1 MWPSRALTNPLQ
13 PSRVDFMLHKVLS
26 IGVLLVFLPG
36 AAAAQTSS
44 RQLVVPFDNAKAEP
58 RYQWLAEASATLLT
72 DGLRERSQGAITRT
86 ERMNAFEQL
95 HLPVAASLSRATVIK
110 VAQLVGAGEVIVG
123 SFKVE
128 GEELSVSAQSIRVDV
143 GRVQPAASEH
153 GPLTD
158 LFGVYDRLAKRLAH
172 DAPVVAGVRPA
183 NPPLDAFESFI
194 KGLVAE
200 NPSTKASFLEAAIRD
215 HADFDR
221 ARLALWEVRT
231 DQGDHDA
238 ALANART
245 MSGASFVGRGSFAAG
260 VSLLELERYDDAFEA
275 FKGLLD
281 EKTDPFIS
289 NAAVLNNLG
298 VVQIRRGTSQPS
310 PSTGA
315 SAKVD
320 PSTAASAKVDPS
332 AVYYLTK
339 AAELE
344 TDPDYLFNLGY
355 AYALDKNYQG
365 ALYWLREALR
375 RDPTDADAHFVLGAA
390 LQGTGGTVE
399 AARERDLARQL
410 SARYE
415 EKAPAAAEKP
425 VIPWGLERVAFEP
438 AASGTTRADQ
448 AIVNS
453 AQREQRELA
462 KFHLDSGR
470 RLFEKEQDREAMTE
484 LGRAVY
490 LSPYEAEAHL
500 LIGRIHLR
508 AGRPGEAID
517 TLKISIWSE
526 ETAAA
531 RVALAE
537 AYLKAGNPAAARTEA
552 ERALI
557 LAPESAD
564 ARRLL
569 ATIK

>member
-1 MWPSRALTNPLQ
+1 
-13 PSRVDFMLHKVLS
+13 MLHKVLP
-26 IGVLLVFLPG
+26 IGVLLVFLAG
-36 AAAAQTSS
+36 AAAAQTPS
-44 RQLVVPFDNAKAEP
+44 RQLVVPFDNVKAEP
-58 RYQWLAEASATLLT
+58 RYQWLAEASAILLT

-110 VAQLVGAGEVIVG
+110 IAQLVGAGEVIVG

-172 DAPVVAGVRPA
+172 DAPVGAGVRPA
-183 NPPLDAFESFI
+183 NPPLDAFENFI

-215 HADFDR
+215 HSEFDR

-245 MSGASFVGRGSFAAG
+245 VSGPSFVGRGSFAAG
-260 VSLLELERYDDAFEA
+260 VSLLELERYDEAFEA

-281 EKTDPFIS
+281 QKTDPFIS

-298 VVQIRRGTSQPS
+298 VVQIRRGTSQQTPS
-310 PSTGA
+310 AAAP
-315 SAKVD
+315 AKVD
-320 PSTAASAKVDPS
+320 AS

-355 AYALDKNYQG
+355 AYALDTNYQG

-415 EKAPAAAEKP
+415 EKAPAAAEKL

-462 KFHLDSGR
+462 RFHLESGR

-490 LSPYEAEAHL
+490 LSPYEAQAHL
-500 LIGRIHLR
+500 LIGRIHMR

-517 TLKISIWSE
+517 ALKISIWSE

>member
-1 MWPSRALTNPLQ
+1 
-13 PSRVDFMLHKVLS
+13 MLHKVLS

-238 ALANART
+238 ALANARAV
-245 MSGASFVGRGSFAAG
+245 SGPSFVRRGSFAAE
-260 VSLLELERYDDAFEA
+260 VSLLELERYDEAFEA
-275 FKGLLD
+275 FKGLRD
-281 EKTDPFIS
+281 DKTDPFIS

-310 PSTGA
+310 PST
-315 SAKVD
+315 
-320 PSTAASAKVDPS
+320 AASAKVDPS

-344 TDPDYLFNLGY
+344 TEPDYLFNLGY

-438 AASGTTRADQ
+438 GASGTTRADQ

>member
-1 MWPSRALTNPLQ
+1 
-13 PSRVDFMLHKVLS
+13 MLHKVLP
-26 IGVLLVFLPG
+26 IGVLLVFLAG
-36 AAAAQTSS
+36 AAAAQTPS

-58 RYQWLAEASATLLT
+58 RYQWLAEASAILLT

-110 VAQLVGAGEVIVG
+110 IAQLVGAGEVIVG

-183 NPPLDAFESFI
+183 NPPLDAFENFI

-215 HADFDR
+215 HSEFDR

-245 MSGASFVGRGSFAAG
+245 VSGPSFVGRGSFAAG
-260 VSLLELERYDDAFEA
+260 VSLLELERYDEAFEA

-281 EKTDPFIS
+281 QKTDPFIS

-298 VVQIRRGTSQPS
+298 VAQIRRGTSQQTPS
-310 PSTGA
+310 AAAP
-315 SAKVD
+315 AKVD
-320 PSTAASAKVDPS
+320 AS

-355 AYALDKNYQG
+355 AYALDTNYQG

-415 EKAPAAAEKP
+415 EKAPAAAGP
-425 VIPWGLERVAFEP
+425 
-438 AASGTTRADQ
+438 DQ

-462 KFHLDSGR
+462 RFHLESGR

-490 LSPYEAEAHL
+490 LSPYEAQAHL
-500 LIGRIHLR
+500 LIGRIHMR

-517 TLKISIWSE
+517 ALKISIWSE

>member
-1 MWPSRALTNPLQ
+1 
-13 PSRVDFMLHKVLS
+13 MLHKVLPL
-26 IGVLLVFLPG
+26 GVLAVFL
-36 AAAAQTSS
+36 ASSAAAQTSA
-44 RQLVVPFDNAKAEP
+44 QLLVVPFDNAKSEP
-58 RYQWLAEASATLLT
+58 RYQWLSEASAVLLT
-72 DGLRERSQGAITRT
+72 DGLRDRSQGAITRAD
-86 ERMNAFEQL
+86 RMNAFEQL

-110 VAQLVGAGEVIVG
+110 VAQLLGAGEVIVG

-128 GEELSVSAQSIRVDV
+128 GDALSVSAQTIRVDV
-143 GRVQPAASEH
+143 GRVQPAATES

-158 LFGVYDRLAKRLAH
+158 LFGVFDRLAKRIAH
-172 DAPVVAGVRPA
+172 DAPIGAGSRA
-183 NPPLDAFESFI
+183 AHPPLDAFENFI

-200 NPSTKASFLEAAIRD
+200 NPATKAAFLEAAIRD
-215 HADFDR
+215 HSEFDR
-221 ARLALWEVRT
+221 ARLALWQVRT
-231 DQGDHDA
+231 DEGDHDA
-238 ALANART
+238 ALANARAIN
-245 MSGASFVGRGSFAAG
+245 GAAYARRGGFAAG
-260 VSLLELERYDDAFEA
+260 VSLLELERYDEAFEA

-281 EKTDPFIS
+281 EADPFIS
-289 NAAVLNNLG
+289 KAAVLNNLG
-298 VVQIRRGTSQPS
+298 VVQLRK
-310 PSTGA
+310 STQQA
-315 SAKVD
+315 SSAAAAAKLEG
-320 PSTAASAKVDPS
+320 SAT
-332 AVYYLTK
+332 YYLTK

-355 AYALDKNYQG
+355 AYAIEKNYQG
-365 ALYWLREALR
+365 SLYWLRESLR

-415 EKAPAAAEKP
+415 KLAPAGAAEKP
-425 VIPWGLERVAFEP
+425 NIPWGLERVAFEP
-438 AASGTTRADQ
+438 EASRMTRADQ
-448 AIVNS
+448 VIVNS

-462 KFHLDSGR
+462 RFHLERGR

-484 LGRAVY
+484 LGRTVY

-508 AGRPGEAID
+508 AGRPGDAID
-517 TLKISIWSE
+517 ALKISIWSE

-537 AYLKAGNPAAARTEA
+537 AYLKAGNAASARVEA
-552 ERALI
+552 ERALV
-557 LAPESAD
+557 LAPESAE
-564 ARRLL
+564 AKRLL